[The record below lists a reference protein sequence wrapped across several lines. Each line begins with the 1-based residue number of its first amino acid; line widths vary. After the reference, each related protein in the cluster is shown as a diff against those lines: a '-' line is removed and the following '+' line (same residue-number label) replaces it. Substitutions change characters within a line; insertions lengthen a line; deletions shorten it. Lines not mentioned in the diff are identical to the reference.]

1 MNRVLI
7 WFATLSVWHRM
18 AILVTALLI
27 PIAVLATFVI
37 NIELE
42 KVAVLR
48 DEVEGLELIAPM
60 AHMSRV
66 IAEHREQAVMAASGD
81 LRKRRAMSKSAE
93 EVELVILEIDEHIAS
108 SGDNLAVAEHWDM
121 IKQAWT
127 ALREAAPSLSVKD
140 ANQVHNALIGDLNA
154 LRLTVAETSK
164 LLFDENPGNYFMVVA
179 STVELPTVVH
189 ALADLRAEAVSIA
202 IRGGEI
208 SGEAKQSLVA
218 RQELVKSTL
227 GRVRYN
233 LARAVDFDP
242 NLAAVAD
249 ERDVSERNASAYFRK
264 IDDTFLKPE
273 QVEQSAERSF
283 KDGLQVVSQLEE
295 YGEQVHA
302 AIRDRLEQNYAQV
315 QGYVIKLIILLGI
328 GLALAITIAVVI
340 AGGIAGWLSHL
351 SDVAMRVAGGEK
363 SLRAQIPTYDE
374 IGMFAR
380 QFDIMLDQQ
389 VEAQEKTEADNQR
402 LNTSILG
409 LLEAVAKLAQRDLT
423 IKVPVAADVTGAV
436 SDAINLVAEE
446 TSKVLGQVVGVAH
459 GVAGASNE
467 VRQQADTAM
476 NVALEDKIKVEQAAS
491 ELQQASETMTEI
503 ARLAL
508 ASNESAAKAIAT
520 TDKAQKTVLGT
531 VEGIAS
537 IRDTIRE
544 TEKRIK
550 RLGERSQE
558 IGGVVSLI
566 NNIAERTHIL
576 ALNASMHAASAGEA
590 GRGFAVVANE
600 VQRLAESAREAT
612 GQIAELVNSIQAE
625 TADTI
630 KTMNDTITRVVEGTQ
645 LAERAGV
652 EMGNTREVTSEL
664 VEYVERIGESSKQ
677 QVDVARRLV
686 ERATELQASAQLT
699 YDTMQKQAASTVALA
714 DYSERLIESV
724 SVFTLPES
732 AMISAE
738 DVTPASIRAS
748 RQVKRAA

>member
-1 MNRVLI
+1 MNKVLI

-27 PIAVLATFVI
+27 PIAFLATFVI

-42 KVAVLR
+42 KVGILQ
-48 DEVEGLELIAPM
+48 DEVEGLELIAPI

-66 IAEHREQAVMAASGD
+66 ISEHREQAVMAATGD
-81 LRKRRAMSKSAE
+81 LRKQRTMSETAG
-93 EVELVILEIDEHIAS
+93 EVDLVIIQIDEHIESA
-108 SGDNLAVAEHWDM
+108 GDNLVIAEHWDM
-121 IKQAWT
+121 IKQIWV
-127 ALREAAPSLSVKD
+127 ALKDAAPSLAVKD
-140 ANQVHNALIGDLNA
+140 IKERHHGLIGELDS
-154 LRLTVAETSK
+154 LRLHVAEKSK

-179 STVELPTVVH
+179 STVELPTVVN
-189 ALADLRAEAVSIA
+189 ALADLRAEAVSVA
-202 IRGGEI
+202 IEGGEI
-208 SGEAKQSLVA
+208 SGEAKQRLAA
-218 RQELVKSTL
+218 RQELVKSQL
-227 GRVRYN
+227 ERIRYN
-233 LARAVDFDP
+233 LTKAVDFDP

-249 ERDVSERNASAYFRK
+249 GRVVSERNAFNYFQK
-264 IDDTFLKPE
+264 IDDTFVKPKK
-273 QVEQSAERSF
+273 VEQNAERTF

-302 AIRDRLEQNYAQV
+302 AIRDRLEKNYAQV
-315 QGYVIKLIILLGI
+315 QGYVISLLIFLGI
-328 GLALAITIAVVI
+328 GLALAVTIAVVI
-340 AGGIAGWLSHL
+340 ARGIAGWLSHL

-389 VEAQEKTEADNQR
+389 VAAQEKSEEDNQR
-402 LNTSILG
+402 LNASILG

-423 IKVPVAADVTGAV
+423 NRVPVAEDITGAV
-436 SDAINLVAEE
+436 SDAINLMAEE
-446 TSKVLGQVVGVAH
+446 TSKVLGQVVGVAQ
-459 GVAGASNE
+459 GVAGASDA
-467 VRQQADTAM
+467 VRKQADTAM
-476 NVALEDKIKVEQAAS
+476 NAALNDKIKVEQAAG
-491 ELQQASETMTEI
+491 ELQQAADTMTEI
-503 ARLAL
+503 GRLAL

-520 TDKAQKTVLGT
+520 TEQAQQTVLGT
-531 VEGIAS
+531 VDGIAG

-612 GQIAELVNSIQAE
+612 GQIAGLVNSIQTE
-625 TADTI
+625 TADTVT
-630 KTMNDTITRVVEGTQ
+630 TMNDTITRVVEGTQ

-652 EMGNTREVTSEL
+652 EMGNTRAVTAEL
-664 VEYVERIGESSKQ
+664 VEYVKRIDESSKQ
-677 QVDVARRLV
+677 QASVARRLV
-686 ERATELQASAQLT
+686 ERATELQASAQLN
-699 YDTMQKQAASTVALA
+699 YDTMQHQAASTVALA

-732 AMISAE
+732 AKISAE
-738 DVTPASIRAS
+738 DVTSTSFRAS
-748 RQVKRAA
+748 GRVKRAA